1 MKTLE
6 KIINYFEENEDVF
19 NDCIEEL
26 DSYNGY
32 LGDNRYYW
40 MDELPELIDNN
51 DVIGLLNRAHF
62 GYDKNGSEHS
72 SFNPNRYYFAFNG
85 YGNLISS
92 DYKDYSD
99 FIDEYTVKAMAEDV
113 DEISTIEDNEEL
125 SALFNEYI
133 KELEA

>member
-32 LGDNRYYW
+32 LGDNRYHW
-40 MDELPELIDNN
+40 MDELPELIDSN
-51 DVIGLLNRAHF
+51 DVIELLNRAYF
-62 GYDKNGSEHS
+62 GYDKNGGEHS
-72 SFNPNRYYFAFNG
+72 NFNPNSDFFTFNG
-85 YGNLISS
+85 YGNLVSS
-92 DYKDYSD
+92 DYKDYSN
-99 FIDEYTVKAMAEDV
+99 FIDEYAIKAMAEDV
-113 DEISTIEDNEEL
+113 DEISTILDSEEL